1 MRDMVAMLDQA
12 KYVERKEVSN
22 PKAEILQEIPEQIQI
37 QDQAQT
43 TKTLAERVQMIEAK
57 LKENLIDQILNDDD
71 LLILIDDLHYDVNL
85 AATIGL
91 LPS

>member
-1 MRDMVAMLDQA
+1 
-12 KYVERKEVSN
+12 
-22 PKAEILQEIPEQIQI
+22 
-37 QDQAQT
+37 
-43 TKTLAERVQMIEAK
+43 MIEAK

-91 LPS
+91 LLS